1 MSSPHGQEED
11 APLWAVSAEFATPG
25 ALLAAVRAVHAL
37 PHARIDTYSPVPV
50 PGVTEAL
57 GVRGGSM
64 RRYAV
69 SGGALGGV
77 LMMGMCLYA
86 TGYDYVFDIGGRPR
100 FSWPAYMV
108 PTMSFAVLMAASAVV
123 LLLLILNRL
132 PTLNH
137 PSFNIPGFDRA
148 SQDRFFVA
156 VESRGHGFDPAE
168 AERRLARL
176 ATRPIAVHRV
186 PR

>member
-1 MSSPHGQEED
+1 MSSPHGEED
-11 APLWAVSAEFATPG
+11 APLWAVSAEFASPA
-25 ALLAAVRAVHAL
+25 ALMAAVRAVRAL
-37 PHARIDTYSPVPV
+37 PDSRVDTYSPVPV

-57 GVRGGSM
+57 GLRGGSM

-86 TGYDYVFDIGGRPR
+86 AGFDYVFDIGGRPR
-100 FSWPAYMV
+100 FSWPSYVV
-108 PTMSFAVLMAASAVV
+108 PTASFAALMAASAVV

-148 SQDRFFVA
+148 SQDRYFVA
-156 VESRGHGFDPAE
+156 VEGRGERFDPGE
-168 AERRLARL
+168 AERCLGGLTPA
-176 ATRPIAVHRV
+176 PIAVHRV